1 MTGSSAFSHVFILNC
16 VLVQYLCLYI
26 TRLWFTVSQIERLNS
41 RWVGLL
47 FSKLWLHAWD
57 DHSRDIPLYN
67 ITARSREDINK
78 LKITKQQQLW
88 SLSFWLTWITCTHAE
103 TSANL
108 IWASTMPTMD
118 KKIWKSIMC
127 LLRLYLYRT
136 FSNTGIQGNGK
147 RWKEEQCKLWKR
159 KKCCK

>member
-1 MTGSSAFSHVFILNC
+1 MTGSSAFSRVFILNC
-16 VLVQYLCLYI
+16 ILVQYLCLYI

-78 LKITKQQQLW
+78 FKKTTTLKPEL
-88 SLSFWLTWITCTHAE
+88 LAHMDNLYTCWNFGHINMSIHHA
-103 TSANL
+103 NNGQ
-108 IWASTMPTMD
+108 
-118 KKIWKSIMC
+118 KIWKSIMC